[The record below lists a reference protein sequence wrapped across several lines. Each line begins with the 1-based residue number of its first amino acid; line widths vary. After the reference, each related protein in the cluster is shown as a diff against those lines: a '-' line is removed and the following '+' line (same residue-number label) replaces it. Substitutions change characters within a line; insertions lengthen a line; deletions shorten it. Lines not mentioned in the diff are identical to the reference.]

1 MVKTLHLVTGNPN
14 KLREWQRMLPDD
26 SGLDIK
32 TLDIDIP
39 EIQSLDLTEIITDKA
54 HKAYEAVGKPVL
66 VEDISAGLDELGGL
80 PGPFIKYFEQ
90 TLGKGALH
98 TMASGDRA
106 PAVLTAV
113 MAYYDGLTLLT
124 AKSALH
130 GHVVPPAGGEGWGF
144 DFCFV
149 PEGASQTF
157 SEMGPD
163 AKDKISH
170 RAAAMQHLLGQIA
183 ILP

>member
-1 MVKTLHLVTGNPN
+1 
-14 KLREWQRMLPDD
+14 MLAGD
-26 SGLDIK
+26 SEL
-32 TLDIDIP
+32 TVEAVDIDIP
-39 EIQSLDLTEIITDKA
+39 EIQSLNLIEIITDKA
-54 HKAYEAVGKPVL
+54 QKAYAAVGKPVL

-98 TMASGDRA
+98 KMASNNHA
-106 PAVLTAV
+106 PALLSAV
-113 MAYYDGLTLLT
+113 MAYYDGSTLLT
-124 AKSALH
+124 ATSELR

-149 PEGASQTF
+149 PDGASQTF
-157 SEMGPD
+157 SEMGPE
-163 AKDKISH
+163 AKDQMSH
-170 RAAAMQHLLGQIA
+170 RSRAMQNLVGQIA